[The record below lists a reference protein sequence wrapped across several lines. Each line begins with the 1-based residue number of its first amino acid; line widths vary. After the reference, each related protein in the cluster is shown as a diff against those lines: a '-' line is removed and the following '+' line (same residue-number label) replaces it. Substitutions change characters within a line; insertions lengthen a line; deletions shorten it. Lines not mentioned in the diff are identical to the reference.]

1 MVREWTVMKMPKPTL
16 ENLDAGQL
24 ELMWNFLKL
33 RNKNSCTKSD
43 VRELKKYL
51 DYIRQLIIQKGGG
64 QPDNSNTKSYY
75 INFDDLGTYIN
86 LAVLSALTLYI
97 YGGLDVLENC
107 LPEEEEEEKE
117 K

>member
-1 MVREWTVMKMPKPTL
+1 MKMPKQTL

-24 ELMWNFLKL
+24 DLMWQMLQL
-33 RNKNSCTKSD
+33 RKKNSCTKSD

-51 DYIRQLIIQKGGG
+51 DCIRQLMIQKGGG
-64 QPDNSNTKSYY
+64 QPDNPSTQKFYVNQ
-75 INFDDLGTYIN
+75 DDLGTYIN